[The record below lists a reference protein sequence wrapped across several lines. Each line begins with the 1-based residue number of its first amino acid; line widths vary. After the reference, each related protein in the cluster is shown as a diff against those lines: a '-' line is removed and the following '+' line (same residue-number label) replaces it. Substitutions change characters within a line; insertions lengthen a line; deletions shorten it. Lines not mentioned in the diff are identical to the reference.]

1 MQDGGH
7 GNVDG
12 LADHLAGVV
21 DDHHGAVIEIGDALV
36 VFFSFFQNEDA
47 HDLAGQNDGLK
58 RVGQFVDVEHG
69 HALQLGDFVEIEV
82 VGEDLAFVELGQ
94 FDEF

>member
-1 MQDGGH
+1 MISPGRTMG
-7 GNVDG
+7 
-12 LADHLAGVV
+12 
-21 DDHHGAVIEIGDALV
+21 
-36 VFFSFFQNEDA
+36 F
-47 HDLAGQNDGLK
+47 K